1 MQDKLKLPNNLFFS
15 EVEQW
20 LAAERS
26 VELPAKG
33 RSMWPFVVEGRDKIV
48 LRRPATVRM
57 GDIVLARMEQSR
69 YVLHRVYRLEKDAIT
84 LMGDGNCYAQEH
96 CRLSDICGVATEI
109 VRKGQRV
116 DCTYKLTNGNAY
128 KRMPAMALENIAR
141 NPPIHRME
149 RRNGDRTCGNLSF
162 FCLCLQMPDRYRH
175 RT

>member
-57 GDIVLARMEQSR
+57 GDIVLAHMEQSR

-84 LMGDGNCYAQEH
+84 LMGDGNCYVQEH

-109 VRKGQRV
+109 VRKRQRV
-116 DCTYKLTNGNAY
+116 DCRSRREQRLWRLWKQLLPVRKWLLRIYRLYLQTH
-128 KRMPAMALENIAR
+128 KRKCI
-141 NPPIHRME
+141 
-149 RRNGDRTCGNLSF
+149 
-162 FCLCLQMPDRYRH
+162 
-175 RT
+175 